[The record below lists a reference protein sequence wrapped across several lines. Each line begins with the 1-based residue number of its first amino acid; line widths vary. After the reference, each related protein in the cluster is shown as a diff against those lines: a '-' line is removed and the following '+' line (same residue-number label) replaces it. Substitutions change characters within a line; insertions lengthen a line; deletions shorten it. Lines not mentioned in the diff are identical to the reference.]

1 MTFKLRRKKMIL
13 IFFFKSDAQ
22 KGAGV
27 EKQDEIS
34 SLRKMRGKLLE
45 LQERS

>member
-1 MTFKLRRKKMIL
+1 MLRRKKMIL

-27 EKQDEIS
+27 EKQDEIC
-34 SLRKMRGKLLE
+34 SLRKIRGKLLE
-45 LQERS
+45 LQKRL